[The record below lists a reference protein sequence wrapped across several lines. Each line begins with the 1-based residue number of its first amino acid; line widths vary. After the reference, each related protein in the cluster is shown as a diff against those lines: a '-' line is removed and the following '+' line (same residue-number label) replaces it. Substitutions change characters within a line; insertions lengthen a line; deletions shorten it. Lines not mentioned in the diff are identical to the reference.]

1 MPLRLSAFIVGLT
14 LAATHCDSGRVKKTE
29 VPENSGVSKIY
40 ALKYGES
47 LYTAKLVNTPSRDA
61 KVRLN
66 WLAYLV
72 EHSDGKRTL
81 VDCGFSDPKLLR
93 RFAIQKFRSVTDI
106 LSSLSILP
114 GQIDRIILTHTHFDH
129 ALDVDKFPQAQIIL
143 HTKEFTDPEEPA
155 LKPVLTALKGTG
167 RIHTTTE
174 ATTIGG
180 LKIEPALG
188 HTPGSL
194 VVRVA
199 HAGKDIVFTG
209 DECYFAESCH
219 AGIPLPAG
227 AVYSAKANRQFIQS
241 LSPQV
246 VILTGH
252 ETEFRNGR
260 WLTDYVFFFF

>member
-1 MPLRLSAFIVGLT
+1 M
-14 LAATHCDSGRVKKTE
+14 
-29 VPENSGVSKIY
+29 
-40 ALKYGES
+40 
-47 LYTAKLVNTPSRDA
+47 NTPSRDA

-72 EHSDGKRTL
+72 EHGNGKRTL
-81 VDCGFSDPKLLR
+81 IDCGFSDPTLLR

-106 LSSLSILP
+106 LSSFGIQP

-143 HTKEFTDPEEPA
+143 HAKELTDPQEPA
-155 LKPVLTALKGTG
+155 LKTVLAALRSTG
-167 RIHTTTE
+167 RIQAITE
-174 ATTIGG
+174 ATTIGS
-180 LKIEPALG
+180 LKIEPVMG

-209 DECYFAESCH
+209 DECYFAESCR
-219 AGIPLPAG
+219 AAIPLPAG
-227 AVYSAKANRQFIQS
+227 AVYSAKANRQFIQG

-252 ETEFRNGR
+252 ETDLRDGR
-260 WLTDYVFFFF
+260 WLDDYAFFFF